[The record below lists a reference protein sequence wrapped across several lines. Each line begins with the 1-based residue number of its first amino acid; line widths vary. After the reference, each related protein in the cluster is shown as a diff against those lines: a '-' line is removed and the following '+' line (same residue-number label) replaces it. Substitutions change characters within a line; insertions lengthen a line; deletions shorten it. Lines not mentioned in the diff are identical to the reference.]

1 MGEAVRQA
9 GHRAV
14 KQQNC
19 SDLKTLYAFLDTL
32 PQNPF
37 KCVIKPAQSA
47 GSDDVFLC
55 NDYDEAA
62 VAFNRIVGKR
72 NGLGLINE
80 NALAQEYLR
89 GTEYV
94 IDQVSKNGAHKVVTI
109 WQYDKRFVNG
119 AAFVYFGMKLVSCD
133 SALSQELIAY
143 ANDCLEALGIMEG
156 PSHMEVMYN
165 PAAPENGGGPCL
177 VEVGSRC
184 HGGEGTWLPLVKEAS
199 GYTQVSITV
208 DVYLNGPLFD
218 TISATHAP
226 LRKYAMDCD
235 MVSRAGGIVRSM
247 PGEALV
253 RKYESF
259 RSISWEVHIGEYCPK
274 TIDCFTRP
282 GVVQMINS
290 DPKQLEI
297 DFENYHNLERDGKFI
312 DYSIICPIAPTAGS
326 IVIVDPHNTGSHLAA
341 LSLRWG
347 YKLILVFTQHK
358 DGSRSSSH
366 TLLSQYGNHYKPTL
380 MIQHNNGSQSKE
392 EAVRSTIDVL
402 EKQQT
407 SSPILAIIP
416 GANTGVEVAEQLASR
431 FGTRCNGIQSIRQCL
446 DKDKIQRVVA
456 KAPAGELLPVVEQA
470 LCRTEAD
477 ARAFYENIQA
487 KGSEKVVA
495 KPRDGTGD
503 ACLMLCQSIDEAV
516 FAFKNI
522 HQQENVLGATHDG
535 ALLQEFITGKEYV
548 VDGMSRNGEYK
559 ILALWECERRSF
571 NGCDFVPFSMSLKL
585 CSGIEE
591 VAVVNFARQT
601 VAAMGKF
608 SISPCLSWIILL
620 SHFLSSYVISF
631 DLLSFVHVGL
641 QNGPSS
647 VKIMI
652 PKSTNMPLLL
662 ECNASC
668 HDQDGSWITLVDEC
682 VGYSQVDATLSCF
695 VRPDGYDELP
705 AQVDTMRAEGME
717 VYLVSSSRGLVRDIV
732 GLQTIRALPSCKRVD
747 MFTQPGAH
755 VIPTCDYYSRVGT
768 VVLVNKDKTQ
778 LMQDYNTIRQ
788 LELDQKLIKFV

>member
-1 MGEAVRQA
+1 MELADSISSRMKLRSNGEKGSFARRNKYAMGECVRQA

-19 SDLKTLYAFLDTL
+19 TDLKMLYEFLDTL

-37 KCVIKPAQSA
+37 KCVLKPAQSA

-55 NDYDEAA
+55 NNYDEAT

-80 NALAQEYLR
+80 NVLAQEYLR

-94 IDQVSKNGAHKVVTI
+94 IDQVSRNGVHKVVTI

-133 SALSQELIAY
+133 SPLSQELIAY
-143 ANDCLEALGIMEG
+143 ANCVLDALGIMEG

-165 PAAPENGGGPCL
+165 PDSIENGGGPCL

-184 HGGEGTWLPLVKEAS
+184 HGGEGTWIPLVVEAT
-199 GYTQVSITV
+199 GYTQVSVTV

-226 LRKYAMDCD
+226 LTKYAMDCD

-253 RKYESF
+253 RKYQSF
-259 RSISWEVHIGEYCPK
+259 YSISWEVHVGEYCPK

-297 DFENYHNLERDGKFI
+297 DFENYHNLEAEGKFI
-312 DYSIICPIAPTAGS
+312 DYSIICPVPPTAGS

-341 LSLRWG
+341 MSLRWG
-347 YKLILVFTQHK
+347 FKLILVFTQQS
-358 DGSRSSSH
+358 DGTSGSGSRSSGH

-380 MIQHNNGSQSKE
+380 MIQHNSGSGNKE
-392 EAVRSTIDVL
+392 EALRSTLEVL
-402 EKQQT
+402 QKQQS

-416 GANTGVEVAEQLASR
+416 GADTGVAVANQLASR
-431 FGTRCNGIQSIRQCL
+431 FGTRCNAPELIAQCQ
-446 DKDKIQRVVA
+446 DKDNLQQMLKNS
-456 KAPAGELLPVVEQA
+456 PAGELLSVIDQV
-470 LCRTEAD
+470 LCRTEAS
-477 ARAFYENIQA
+477 AREFFDRSQA
-487 KGSEKVVA
+487 KGAKSVVVKA
-495 KPRDGTGD
+495 RDGTGD
-503 ACLMLCQSIDEAV
+503 AVIMLCHSADETA
-516 FAFKNI
+516 FAFKSIHEQENI
-522 HQQENVLGATHDG
+522 HGEKHDG
-535 ALLQEFITGKEYV
+535 ALVQEFIAGTEYV

-559 ILALWECERRSF
+559 VLALWECERRSF
-571 NGCDFVPFSMSLKL
+571 NGCDFVPFSMSLRR
-585 CSGIEE
+585 CSGIKEL
-591 VAVVNFARQT
+591 AVVNFARQCMT
-601 VAAMGKF
+601 TLG
-608 SISPCLSWIILL
+608 I
-620 SHFLSSYVISF
+620 
-631 DLLSFVHVGL
+631 

-647 VKIMI
+647 LKVML
-652 PKSTNMPLLL
+652 SSDNNMPLLL

-668 HDQDGSWITLVDEC
+668 HDQDGTWIKLVDEC
-682 VGYSQVDATLSCF
+682 IGFSQMEATLTCF
-695 VRPDGYDELP
+695 VRPDSYDELP
-705 AQVDTMRAEGME
+705 TQANELKAEGME

-732 GLQTIRALPSCKRVD
+732 GLQAIRDLPSCQRVD
-747 MFTQPGAH
+747 MYTQPGAH

-768 VVLVNKDKTQ
+768 VVLVNKDSAQ
-778 LMQDYNTIRQ
+778 LERDYQTIRQ